1 MRTILFAIVF
11 MLAVGAL
18 SFAEAA
24 PQTVRV
30 GVNKE
35 KAIGKTKLRIK
46 FIEFIEDSRCPVDVE
61 CIWAGNAKIKVR
73 ITSRGVSRVLTLDT
87 LGSEKA
93 TVAHGYTFRL
103 TGLTPVPR
111 SNVRIDPSGYVAT
124 IEAEKVAK

>member
-1 MRTILFAIVF
+1 
-11 MLAVGAL
+11 MLAIGAL

-24 PQTVRV
+24 PQTVKV

-46 FIEFIEDSRCPVDVE
+46 FVEFIEDSRCPLDVD

-73 ITSRGVSRVLTLDT
+73 VTSRGVSRVLTLDT
-87 LGSEKA
+87 MGSEKPI
-93 TVAHGYTFRL
+93 VAHGYKFRL

-111 SNVRIDPSGYVAT
+111 SNVRINPSGYIAT
-124 IEAEKVAK
+124 IVAEKVGK